1 LYETRAVIFSV
12 GRTNHRRNTVVS
24 THLEEKKREKG
35 RSGQR
40 FLSHQEVQERVK
52 YSDEHIHRLRT
63 DPRYAH
69 LRFPKP
75 IRHGLGKSGRLVW
88 TEEVIDAW
96 IEWRAAGGGA
106 EEPEAA

>member
-1 LYETRAVIFSV
+1 M
-12 GRTNHRRNTVVS
+12 S

-40 FLSHQEVQERVK
+40 LLSHQEVQRRVH

-69 LRFPKP
+69 LKFPTP

-88 TEEVIDAW
+88 TEESIDAW
-96 IEWRAAGGGA
+96 IEWRASGGGQSD
-106 EEPEAA
+106 EPEAA